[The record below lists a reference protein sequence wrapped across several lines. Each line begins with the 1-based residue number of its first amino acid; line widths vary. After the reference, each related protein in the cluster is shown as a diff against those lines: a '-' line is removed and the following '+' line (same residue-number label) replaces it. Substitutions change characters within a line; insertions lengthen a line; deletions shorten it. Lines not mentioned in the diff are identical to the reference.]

1 MSTSSSITKP
11 NRSSLA
17 WRPARSWWVALAVV
31 AATLNASAQTLLFDF
46 GAPESATETSTIG
59 EVRYWN
65 NVPAGIGSL
74 EFEQVPNLLDQE
86 GTPTDVSLEIVARFN
101 SSNENG
107 SVASGLY
114 PATATRDS
122 LYGNTEAFN
131 SLENIVP
138 SFRIFGLNPADTYA
152 LTFYASRLGVADNRE
167 TRFTVLGQ
175 SEAFIDLDAA
185 NNVTNV
191 AHLTQL
197 APDAEGA
204 LTVTLTPGPNN
215 NNANHFTY
223 LGVLRI
229 DPPSGPALFIDFGAG
244 STPTDLEE
252 PASGD
257 LWNNIVTAIGTSDTG
272 AVEELLATDGSTVP
286 YQFRMVRRFNGAN
299 LNGTTAATPFPSTA
313 TQDSLF
319 GNTETF
325 SGLADVFPS
334 FKLTG
339 LPADHRFAF
348 TFFGSRTGVS
358 DNRETRYTVTGA
370 SSAFAD
376 LNTANNID
384 NTATVS
390 GIQPDASGEIV
401 ISLSPGPAN
410 NNGNHFTYL
419 GALRVEATPVLSPQ
433 LLIDFGA
440 AGTPTDGSLLIPR
453 LSWNNV
459 TTAVGSSDTGMVQN
473 LVMADGSVTPV
484 ALAMVARFNG
494 ANESGTQNPAP
505 FPTSATRDSL
515 FGNTEP
521 FSGLENV
528 FPRFRLTGLLPSVDY
543 RLSFYASRLG
553 AGDIRETRYT
563 VTGATVSSVDLDA
576 SNNEENV
583 AVIATLRPSATGEF
597 LFALDPGPN
606 NDNGNHF
613 TYLGVLQLDWEAPEP
628 STPPSLSTPTVVD
641 STFRFRLTGTAGSTY
656 RILGSSNLVE
666 WSQIQTVTLNQ
677 ASTDV
682 EIPAPSTEHF
692 YQAAE

>member
-1 MSTSSSITKP
+1 MSTSSSLFTPP
-11 NRSSLA
+11 NRSS
-17 WRPARSWWVALAVV
+17 WHRARSWWVALAVV
-31 AATLNASAQTLLFDF
+31 AALNASAQTLLFDF
-46 GAPESATETSTIG
+46 GAPDSATESSTIG

-101 SSNENG
+101 GSNENG
-107 SVASGLY
+107 SVATGLF
-114 PATATRDS
+114 PPTATRDS

-131 SLENIVP
+131 GLENIVP

-152 LTFYASRLGVADNRE
+152 LTFYASRLGVSDNRE

-175 SEAFIDLDAA
+175 AEVFIDLNAA

-204 LTVTLTPGPNN
+204 ITVTLTPGPNN

-229 DPPSGPALFIDFGAG
+229 DPPSSPPLFIDFGAG

-252 PASGD
+252 PATGD
-257 LWNNIVTAIGTSDTG
+257 RWNNIVTAIGTSDSGT
-272 AVEELLATDGSTVP
+272 VEELVTTDGSTVP

-299 LNGTTAATPFPSTA
+299 LNGTTTSATYPPSA
-313 TQDSLF
+313 TRDSLF
-319 GNTETF
+319 GNTEAF
-325 SGLADVFPS
+325 SGLADVFPA
-334 FKLTG
+334 FKLAG
-339 LPADHRFAF
+339 LAADHRYAF

-376 LNTANNID
+376 LDTSNNID
-384 NTATVS
+384 HTVTIS
-390 GIQPDASGEIV
+390 GIQPDPAGEIL

-410 NNGNHFTYL
+410 NNANHFTYL
-419 GALRVEATPVLSPQ
+419 GVLRVEATPVLSPQ

-459 TTAVGSSDTGMVQN
+459 TTAVGGSDTGTLQN
-473 LVMADGSVTPV
+473 MVMADGSVTPI

-494 ANESGTQNPAP
+494 ANENGTQNPAP
-505 FPTSATRDSL
+505 YPTSATRDSL
-515 FGNTEP
+515 FGNTEA

-528 FPRFRLTGLLPSVDY
+528 FPRFRLTGLQPTVDY
-543 RLSFYASRLG
+543 RLSFYASRMG
-553 AGDIRETRYT
+553 VGDIRETRYT
-563 VTGATVSSVDLDA
+563 VTGATEISVDLDA
-576 SNNEENV
+576 SNNEENQ
-583 AVIATLRPSATGEF
+583 AVIEALRPSSTGEF
-597 LFALDPGPN
+597 LVALDPGPN

-628 STPPSLSTPTVVD
+628 STPPSLSTPSVVD
-641 STFRFRLTGTAGSTY
+641 HTFRFRLTGTAGTTY

-677 ASTDV
+677 TSTDV
-682 EIPAPSTEHF
+682 ELPATDTAHY